1 MKTETIDS
9 ILQSIGLESLHQDI
23 SQSQQTKRDLAKN
36 MKFYRRTFNTRGV
49 KFDGKRRAN
58 H

>member
-9 ILQSIGLESLHQDI
+9 ILQSIGLESLHQDL
-23 SQSQQTKRDLAKN
+23 SQRQQIKRDLARN
-36 MKFYRRTFNTRGV
+36 MKLSSGTLNTRGV
-49 KFDGKRRAN
+49 RFDGKRRAN